1 MKRYCKSAKTI
12 ALLTLAAL
20 ASCAKSVP
28 PAPAPPAAVDRPLIV
43 SVATS
48 ARDLID
54 ELAKEFTAATGIE
67 VKVNAGPSN
76 ALAGQILAG
85 APADLFLSANRQW
98 ADEIENAGKSAASA
112 RLLTNQLVI
121 VVPPGNPGEVRE
133 PKDLLSDKV
142 EKIALAGEK
151 VPAGMYAEQALSKL
165 DLLPQLTVA
174 RKIVRGQDVR
184 NTLSFVERGEAEA
197 GIVYSTDVRIASGV
211 TTAHEF
217 DASLHDEIVYVLVLL
232 KHESELPAAREFFE
246 FLQSPLADDA
256 YGRFGFTRVR

>member
-1 MKRYCKSAKTI
+1 M
-12 ALLTLAAL
+12 
-20 ASCAKSVP
+20 
-28 PAPAPPAAVDRPLIV
+28 
-43 SVATS
+43 
-48 ARDLID
+48 
-54 ELAKEFTAATGIE
+54 
-67 VKVNAGPSN
+67 
-76 ALAGQILAG
+76 
-85 APADLFLSANRQW
+85 
-98 ADEIENAGKSAASA
+98 
-112 RLLTNQLVI
+112 
-121 VVPPGNPGEVRE
+121 RE

-151 VPAGMYAEQALSKL
+151 VPAGMYAEQALTKL
-165 DLLPQLTVA
+165 DLLPQLTA
-174 RKIVRGQDVR
+174 AQKIVRGQDVR

-256 YGRFGFTRVR
+256 YGRFGFARLR